1 VLQCLAVF
9 CSLLRKLDR
18 GAGDSERQIFL
29 VFHDLSDSTLE
40 AVMNDAHLQL
50 FIQFKFLIP
59 KKMCVAV
66 CCSVLQCVAVCCSV
80 LQFVAVC
87 CSVLQRV
94 AACCSVL
101 WCVAVWLQCGCSVL
115 QCIVVRCRVLDP
127 IRSDREG

>member
-1 VLQCLAVF
+1 VLQCLAVC

-80 LQFVAVC
+80 LQCVAVC
-87 CSVLQRV
+87 CSVLQCV

-101 WCVAVWLQCGCSVL
+101 QRIVVRCSVVAVWLQCIAVYCSAL
-115 QCIVVRCRVLDP
+115 QGVGSNTI
-127 IRSDREG
+127 